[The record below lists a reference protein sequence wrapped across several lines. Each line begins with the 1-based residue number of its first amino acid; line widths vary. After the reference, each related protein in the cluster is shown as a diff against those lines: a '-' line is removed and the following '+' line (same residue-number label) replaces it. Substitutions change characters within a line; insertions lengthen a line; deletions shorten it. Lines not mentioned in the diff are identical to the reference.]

1 MRIGIDGFPLT
12 REKTGVG
19 HYTRELTS
27 ALTSVSPAD
36 EFQLVMPSGG
46 RGWWLYGLPRYCKRA
61 SLDLF
66 HGTNFAIPLWGRCPS
81 VLTIHDLSLL
91 LYPETHEPHLV
102 RRARRNLPL
111 MLRRAAAVITPS
123 EAVKR
128 EVCEVLKV
136 RPDRVAAIPEAARA
150 VFHRVSVSEASAVR
164 QRFGIEDQFILFV
177 GTIEP
182 RKNLLNLFR
191 AVDEIYRTTSLRPQL
206 VIAGGE
212 GWLTEDLHAYMKS
225 MDSKERLVFTGYLED
240 EDLRALYSACSVFV
254 YPSLYEGFGLP
265 LLEAMAC
272 GAPVVTSNVPSIV
285 ETVGNVARLISPTD
299 FRDLAEKVAGLLH
312 DEAER
317 EKRSAA
323 GIEHVKQFSWEKTA
337 AATLE
342 LYRAVV
348 NRTRSR
354 SAS

>member
-12 REKTGVG
+12 RAKTGVG

-27 ALTSVSPAD
+27 ALTSISPAD
-36 EFQLVMPSGG
+36 QFELVMPSGG
-46 RGWWLYGLPRYCKRA
+46 RGWWLFGLPRYCKRA

-91 LYPETHEPHLV
+91 LYPETHEQHLV

-111 MLRRAAAVITPS
+111 MARKAAAVITPS

-136 RPDRVAAIPEAARA
+136 PQDRVVAIPEAARA
-150 VFHRVSVSEASAVR
+150 VFRRIPASETTDVR
-164 QRFGIEDQFILFV
+164 QRFGIEDEFLLFV

-182 RKNLLNLFR
+182 RKNLLNFFR
-191 AVDEIYRTTSLRPQL
+191 AVEEIYRTTSLRPQ
-206 VIAGGE
+206 VVVAGSE
-212 GWLTEDLHAYMKS
+212 GWLSADLHAYVKT

-240 EDLRALYSACSVFV
+240 DELRALYSACTVFV

-285 ETVGNVARLISPTD
+285 ETVRKVARLISPND
-299 FRDLAEKVAGLLH
+299 FSDLAQGIVGLLQ
-312 DEAER
+312 DETER

-323 GIEHVKQFSWEKTA
+323 GIEHAKQFSWEKA
-337 AATLE
+337 ASATLE
-342 LYRAVV
+342 LYRAVI

-354 SAS
+354 TA